1 MVRCIREDTLET
13 AMLLLS
19 IILLLEAKRLSFSQ
33 LKVLISFYVIPQ
45 QGHTIRAG

>member
-33 LKVLISFYVIPQ
+33 LKVLISCYVIPQ